1 MKKTVYAWPEIQ
13 RSYCFEA
20 IDSSFLFHDGYL
32 RIGNGILTTKSEL
45 STAAGEVR
53 SAIDATHHPKVIR
66 E

>member
-1 MKKTVYAWPEIQ
+1 MLGQKYSVLIVLNH
-13 RSYCFEA
+13 
-20 IDSSFLFHDGYL
+20 IDSGILFHDGYL
-32 RIGNGILTTKSEL
+32 RIGNGILTTKLEL